1 MFHPIIVAGEQSWP
15 RRRKTALAFCE
26 RRLRTRQRYRP
37 VMENGSGQGEA
48 GCRNPFKGRRETRRR
63 CAPFFSR
70 VSNNKSNEIGGAPL
84 SKAPPNKAPPL
95 RKAST
100 ASVSAATAGASNSG
114 VRTAKS
120 DGVSTSITGDKTRDK
135 CIEILYDALALES
148 GFRASSLS
156 FCFSCHLSTTI
167 LTFTSPLPQRP
178 TSYCSVRAR

>member
-1 MFHPIIVAGEQSWP
+1 
-15 RRRKTALAFCE
+15 
-26 RRLRTRQRYRP
+26 
-37 VMENGSGQGEA
+37 MEDGSGQGEA

-63 CAPFFSR
+63 CAPCLSLV
-70 VSNNKSNEIGGAPL
+70 VSNNKSNESGGALL
-84 SKAPPNKAPPL
+84 SKAPPTKAPPL

-114 VRTAKS
+114 ARTAKS

-156 FCFSCHLSTTI
+156 FF
-167 LTFTSPLPQRP
+167 FVPPSPLP
-178 TSYCSVRAR
+178 S